1 MWFKSRLQL
10 NDKKV
15 AKVIRDC
22 EEIDD
27 QYLFSYLEDDQ
38 EQRITSTDVNEYLH
52 DIAKERVTAKYF
64 RTWWGSVTTLPELI
78 ELKAG
83 CSNKVRETAC
93 REAIKVASQCLGNT
107 VAVCR
112 KSYVHP
118 GMIAAAESDELP
130 ALLAKLKREDV
141 DELAIDEAKF
151 KQLLPLLDF
160 S

>member
-1 MWFKSRLQL
+1 M